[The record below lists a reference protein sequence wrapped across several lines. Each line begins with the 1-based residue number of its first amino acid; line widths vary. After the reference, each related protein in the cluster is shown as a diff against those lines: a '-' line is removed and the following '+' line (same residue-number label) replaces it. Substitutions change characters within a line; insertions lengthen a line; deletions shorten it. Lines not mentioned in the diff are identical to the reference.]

1 MVLFSPS
8 ELSVLWK
15 TEQLFKTGSIS
26 SLPSALCSG
35 VQSESRQVTRAC
47 TLTRVRSGG
56 WEGESSGSLRRPLGL
71 APCASPPR
79 AWLRCASQLT
89 GGLRLCFLHTEGPWP
104 PASHLS
110 LAPFPHS
117 ICSLGVCAS
126 RSGSSVFQTFH
137 YYICYGG
144 R

>member
-8 ELSVLWK
+8 ELLVLWK
-15 TEQLFKTGSIS
+15 TEQLLKTGSIS

-47 TLTRVRSGG
+47 TSTRVGSGG
-56 WEGESSGSLRRPLGL
+56 WEGGEQRVTAPASRAGSVRL
-71 APCASPPR
+71 ASPRVAP
-79 AWLRCASQLT
+79 QLT

-104 PASHLS
+104 PASHMS